1 MADIGSGALNE
12 KRMELK
18 QQMGDVYIVIWLVM

>member
-1 MADIGSGALNE
+1 MADIGSGVLNQE
-12 KRMELK
+12 RMELK